1 DLHLD
6 RGAGQARRVGGYE
19 EQGRLQ
25 LSGRGVFG
33 TGDDED
39 EVTFVHAGDERLAA
53 VDEPV
58 VAVAPG
64 DRAEAVEVRAGLGLG
79 DGEGHL
85 GGAVG
90 DAGQVGTALLLG
102 AVAGDHGT
110 GDGGGDHDE

>member
-1 DLHLD
+1 VGGTANQRAGRYPDVVEVQQPLLLRRDDLHLD

-53 VDEPV
+53 LDEPV

-79 DGEGHL
+79 DG
-85 GGAVG
+85 
-90 DAGQVGTALLLG
+90 
-102 AVAGDHGT
+102 
-110 GDGGGDHDE
+110 